1 MAVESTINSLN
12 AYQSGL
18 SLPAQKA
25 DKSAGHNDDKPKYED
40 PISKKLKSEE
50 SHPLTDGSEVAL
62 FVAQKNDLPQSDNDA
77 LAKKAISAYATT
89 EKHNNGENT
98 SPKVDDVPPYAK
110 AARQILEAQQERAE
124 KAQEEREEKE
134 SRVLQIIKD
143 RMRNGDLP
151 KE

>member
-62 FVAQKNDLPQSDNDA
+62 FVAQKNDLPQSDNTS
-77 LAKKAISAYATT
+77 AKKAISAYATT
-89 EKHNNGENT
+89 AKHNNGENT